1 MRNTWFVAARETQE
15 VNIFMPI
22 QKLAMR
28 LQSGAVTPSN
38 AEKTTMPLLIREEK
52 KVLHSQNFDIQF
64 KSSRYILWT
73 WSCQKGKACV
83 WMEKLFI
90 ALKSVPTIIIRNY
103 AGLF

>member
-1 MRNTWFVAARETQE
+1 
-15 VNIFMPI
+15 MPI

-28 LQSGAVTPSN
+28 LQSGAVTPSYG
-38 AEKTTMPLLIREEK
+38 EKTTMPLLIREK
-52 KVLHSQNFDIQF
+52 KEVLHSQNFDIQF
-64 KSSRYILWT
+64 KSSLYILWT

-90 ALKSVPTIIIRNY
+90 SLKTVPTIIIHNY